1 MRDPGGSGTLA
12 GTAARAHLTGMSNLP
27 AKPASAAAV
36 SAFLRQVE
44 TMPRVRPAS
53 GRRGRL
59 LFAMDATASRQPT
72 WDRACHLQAEMFAA
86 TRDLGGLAVQLAY
99 YRGFGEFAA
108 TPFLT
113 DAAEL
118 TRRMAGVQCLG
129 GLTQIGRVLE
139 HALAETARDRVHALV
154 FVGDAV
160 EEPVDPLCHGAGQL
174 GLRGLPVFAFH
185 EGGDRKAG
193 EALRQIAQLSG
204 GAYAPF
210 DAASAATLRDLL
222 RAVAVYAAGGRDAL
236 TRLPGGAARGI
247 AGQLPAPK
255 G

>member
-1 MRDPGGSGTLA
+1 MTD
-12 GTAARAHLTGMSNLP
+12 LP
-27 AKPASAAAV
+27 AKPAASAAV
-36 SAFLRQVE
+36 SAFLRKVE
-44 TMPRVRPAS
+44 TMPRARPAN

-59 LFAMDATASRQPT
+59 LFAVDATASRQPT

-86 TRDLGGLAVQLAY
+86 TRDLGGLEVQLAY

-108 TPFLT
+108 TPFLSDTT
-113 DAAEL
+113 DLA
-118 TRRMAGVQCLG
+118 RRMAGVRCLG
-129 GLTQIGRVLE
+129 GLTQIGKVLE
-139 HALAETARDRVHALV
+139 HALNETARERVHALV

-185 EGGDRKAG
+185 EGGERKAG

-210 DAASAATLRDLL
+210 DASSAATLRDLL

-236 TRLPGGAARGI
+236 TRLPGGTARAI

-255 G
+255 R

>member
-1 MRDPGGSGTLA
+1 M
-12 GTAARAHLTGMSNLP
+12 
-27 AKPASAAAV
+27 
-36 SAFLRQVE
+36 
-44 TMPRVRPAS
+44 
-53 GRRGRL
+53 
-59 LFAMDATASRQPT
+59 
-72 WDRACHLQAEMFAA
+72 
-86 TRDLGGLAVQLAY
+86 
-99 YRGFGEFAA
+99 
-108 TPFLT
+108 
-113 DAAEL
+113 
-118 TRRMAGVQCLG
+118 
-129 GLTQIGRVLE
+129 LE
-139 HALAETARDRVHALV
+139 HALEETARERVHALV

-160 EEPVDPLCHGAGQL
+160 EEPVDPLCHAAGQL

-236 TRLPGGAARGI
+236 TRLPGGAARSI

-255 G
+255 R